1 MFTQILG
8 VSSWRQPYH
17 ILEITQQ
24 NIWSLYTWVIFGLV
38 LLAPLKPSGG
48 TEPEVCVTRVRLYC
62 AACPL
67 WMAISVKIGHLKMG
81 YVSVVKSG
89 LLQNPPFSSIFCPM
103 NTFIYSGFSGPSCP
117 SGLRFWQQRP
127 TRLSQ
132 TLGSSY
138 KGGWSGRIL
147 EIFWRCVGIIIITLR

>member
-1 MFTQILG
+1 MFTHILG
-8 VSSWRQPYH
+8 LSSWIQPYH
-17 ILEITQQ
+17 MFEITQQ
-24 NIWSLYTWVIFGLV
+24 NSWSLSTWVIFGLV
-38 LLAPLKPSGG
+38 LLAPLETLRWNRAWSVRYAGASLCRMPPLNGNSSQNWA
-48 TEPEVCVTRVRLYC
+48 PENGIRF
-62 AACPL
+62 
-67 WMAISVKIGHLKMG
+67 GHFL
-81 YVSVVKSG
+81 SG

-117 SGLRFWQQRP
+117 SGLRFWQRP

-147 EIFWRCVGIIIITLR
+147 EIFWRCIGIIIITLR